1 MGREGVVDMRGVEK
15 GDNYD
20 QNILF
25 QILKELMK
33 IDQVLFSQ
41 INRVFVNYI
50 YK

>member
-1 MGREGVVDMRGVEK
+1 MRGVEK

>member
-1 MGREGVVDMRGVEK
+1 MGGAGCE
-15 GDNYD
+15 YD
-20 QNILF
+20 EETLDKN
-25 QILKELMK
+25 LKELMK